1 MRRVI
6 VPWRELTTTRRD
18 PMNRPRKPASEPS
31 TTTERNNAIRP
42 LRQQELETVRGGDGV
57 TGQRLPQ

>member
-1 MRRVI
+1 
-6 VPWRELTTTRRD
+6 
-18 PMNRPRKPASEPS
+18 MNRPRKPASEPS